1 MDQRYMRELSDLD
14 TFGLRILVALQEN
27 GRLTNQELGERV
39 GMSASQCSRRRIS
52 LEAAGLIR
60 GYRADLAAER
70 VGFRLL
76 VFVQV
81 TLATH
86 SGDNAEKFRKLVARL
101 DEVQEAYATSGDTDY
116 FLKIVVPDLKDLSV
130 LLNEI
135 LLPHESVA
143 RVRSSI
149 VLDRLKETAWL
160 PLRSLVEGTAR

>member
-1 MDQRYMRELSDLD
+1 MREPTDLD
-14 TFGLRILVALQEN
+14 AFDLRILVALQEN

-39 GMSASQCSRRRIS
+39 GLSASQCSRRRVS

-70 VGFRLL
+70 IGFRLL

-101 DEVQEAYATSGDTDY
+101 DEVQEAYATTGDTDY
-116 FLKIVVPDLKDLSV
+116 LLKIVVPDLKDLSV
-130 LLNEI
+130 LVNEI

-160 PLRSLVEGTAR
+160 PLRALLKSAAR

>member
-1 MDQRYMRELSDLD
+1 MHELSDLD
-14 TFGLRILVALQEN
+14 AFDLRILAALQEN

-39 GMSASQCSRRRIS
+39 GLSASQCSRRRTS
-52 LEAAGLIR
+52 LEATGLIR

-86 SGDNAEKFRKLVARL
+86 SGDNAEKFRKLVTRL

-116 FLKIVVPDLKDLSV
+116 LLKIVVPDLKDLSV
-130 LLNEI
+130 LVNEI
-135 LLPHESVA
+135 LLPHECVA

-160 PLRSLVEGTAR
+160 PLRSLAESTAR

>member
-1 MDQRYMRELSDLD
+1 MHELSDLD
-14 TFGLRILVALQEN
+14 AFDLRILAALQEN

-39 GMSASQCSRRRIS
+39 GLSASQCSRRRTS
-52 LEAAGLIR
+52 LEATGLIR

-86 SGDNAEKFRKLVARL
+86 SGDNAEKFRKLVTRL

-160 PLRSLVEGTAR
+160 PLRSLAEGAAR